1 MKDEILEELWK
12 AKDQITAE
20 AEGSTK
26 KLFNKLRT
34 IKLSP
39 SQRRVDRSMHRQ
51 KQHA

>member
-20 AEGSTK
+20 SGDSTK
-26 KLFNKLRT
+26 KLFDRLRA

-39 SQRRVDRSMHRQ
+39 SQRRVDRSKYQQ
-51 KQHA
+51 KQRA

>member
-12 AKDQITAE
+12 IKDQITSETQGNTQA
-20 AEGSTK
+20 
-26 KLFNKLRT
+26 LFDRLRT

-39 SQRRVDRSMHRQ
+39 SQRSVNRASRPS

>member
-12 AKDQITAE
+12 IKDQITAE
-20 AEGSTK
+20 TK
-26 KLFNKLRT
+26 GNTQALFERLRT

-39 SQRRVDRSMHRQ
+39 SQRSVNRVSHPS

>member
-12 AKDQITAE
+12 IKDQITAE
-20 AEGSTK
+20 TK
-26 KLFNKLRT
+26 GNTQALFERLRT

-39 SQRRVDRSMHRQ
+39 SQRSVNRASRPN